1 MKKKYKL
8 DIFNSISS
16 IKKSDW
22 NLCNKNGNL
31 FTSFNFL
38 KLLEDSNSLSDR
50 TGWHPYYFSWYKEN
64 SIEACLAAYKK
75 LNSQGEFIFDHSWAN
90 VFQRLNLNYYPKLVV
105 ASPFTPITGR
115 RLLTQDEN
123 NIELKKVLINDIKDF
138 CIKKNLSSLHINF
151 IDDKQIKLYLDN
163 NFIIR
168 YGEQFHFINNGY
180 SSFEEFLDKLSY
192 KKRKAIVKE
201 RNAIKK
207 MGLNIRILKGDDVNI
222 QVLEEL
228 YKLYI
233 TTIDK
238 KWSYDYLTR
247 DFFLNLKNYL
257 KDNLVIIIA
266 SEGSNIIAAALNF
279 ISNNSLYGR
288 YWGTKKEFPFLHFEI
303 CYYKAIEIAI
313 ELKLSKVEAG
323 AQGPHK
329 IKRGY
334 IPTLTYSAHLIFNK
348 ELHSIFDKYNKL
360 EQQNILND
368 IKILKEEYSPFK
380 ATSQK

>member
-16 IKKSDW
+16 IKKTDW

-38 KLLEDSNSLSDR
+38 KLLEDSKSLSDR
-50 TGWHPYYFSWYKEN
+50 TGWHPYYFSWHKEN

-75 LNSQGEFIFDHSWAN
+75 LNSQGEFVFDHSWAN
-90 VFQRLNLNYYPKLVV
+90 VFQRLNLNYYPKLVI

-115 RLLTQDEN
+115 RILTQDEN
-123 NIELKKVLINDIKDF
+123 NIELRKILINDIKDF

-151 IDDKQIKLYLDN
+151 IDEEQVKLYLDN
-163 NFIIR
+163 DFIIR

-192 KKRKAIVKE
+192 KKRKVIIKE

-207 MGLNIRILKGDDVNI
+207 MGLNIRVLKGDDVNI
-222 QVLEEL
+222 HVLEEL

-238 KWSYDYLTR
+238 KWSYDYLTK
-247 DFFLNLKNYL
+247 DFFLNLKSYL

-279 ISNNSLYGR
+279 ISNNNLYGR
-288 YWGTKKEFPFLHFEI
+288 YWGTKKELPFLHFEI
-303 CYYKAIEIAI
+303 CYYMAIEIAI
-313 ELKLSKVEAG
+313 KLKLSKVEAG

-348 ELHSIFDKYNKL
+348 ELHNVFDKYNKL

-380 ATSQK
+380 AAYQK